1 MALPDI
7 NQQAVAAAMAEFD
20 LRGRDAFLDRYGFRP
35 AREYFITE
43 NGHRYDSKAIVGAA
57 AGYMPGG
64 TPWAPSGFS
73 GGAATVVP
81 LLTSLG
87 FRVTRDP
94 SRRSAAD
101 ATWDLQVGDSIRR
114 VELHERFDGSGQDVI
129 TASSTTPNVFIFSAA
144 SSGHQHGYFDQWE
157 GEYFYYT
164 GDGQKGDQQFVR
176 GNRSILQHV
185 EDGKTLRVFN
195 GARGTVTYA
204 GEFELAEEEPWI
216 YRRAPETGG
225 GPLRQVIVF
234 RLVPV
239 LSDSQAADIA
249 GGVGRTFT
257 RRNDEVSPAPADP
270 TAPDRD
276 AVERGL
282 RSHRALENML
292 ADAIA
297 ERGLEA
303 LEPEV
308 QDPPFDVAWKTT
320 DGTINVVEVKST
332 TPANQT
338 SQLRRGLGQV
348 LDYEHTLRQRGH
360 THVQPILFI
369 EAEPAGDHWKS
380 LCARH
385 GVKLVWPESIAQL
398 F

>member
-1 MALPDI
+1 MALPEI
-7 NQQAVAAAMAEFD
+7 NQQAVQAAIAEFD
-20 LRGRDAFLDRYGFRP
+20 QLGREAFLAKYGFRH
-35 AREYFITE
+35 AREYYITE
-43 NGHRYDSKAIVGAA
+43 NGNRYDSKAIVGAA
-57 AGYMPGG
+57 AGFMPGG
-64 TPWAPSGFS
+64 APVTYSEFS

-94 SRRSAAD
+94 DRRPTQD
-101 ATWDLQVGDSIRR
+101 ATWDLQVGESIRR
-114 VELHERFDGSGQDVI
+114 VELHERFGGSGQNGI
-129 TASSTTPNVFIFSAA
+129 TASSTTPNVFLFSAA

-185 EDGKTLRVFN
+185 EDGKALRLFN

-204 GEFELAEEEPWI
+204 GEFELADEQPWI
-216 YRRAPETGG
+216 YRQAPESGG
-225 GPLRQVIVF
+225 GPLRRVIVF
-234 RLVPV
+234 RLAPV
-239 LSDSQAADIA
+239 LSDRQAANSAGDI
-249 GGVGRTFT
+249 GRTFD
-257 RRNDEVSPAPADP
+257 RRNDEVSPAAADP
-270 TAPDRD
+270 AAPDRD

-282 RSHRALENML
+282 RSHRSLENLL
-292 ADAIA
+292 ADAIT
-297 ERGLEA
+297 ERDLEA

-308 QDPPFDVAWKTT
+308 QDPPFDVAWKAT

-338 SQLRRGLGQV
+338 AQLRRGLGQV
-348 LDYEHTLRQRGH
+348 LDYDHTLRQRGH
-360 THVQPILFI
+360 TQIQPILFI
-369 EAEPAGDHWKS
+369 EAEPAGDHWQT

-385 GVKLVWPESIAQL
+385 GVKLAWPEVLAQL